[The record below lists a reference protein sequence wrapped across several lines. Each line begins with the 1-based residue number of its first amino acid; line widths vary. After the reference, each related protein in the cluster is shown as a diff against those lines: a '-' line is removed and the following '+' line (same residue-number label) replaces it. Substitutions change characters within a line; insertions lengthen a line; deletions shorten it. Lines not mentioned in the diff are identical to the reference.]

1 MCVAFAKVASMEKM
15 VYLLFC
21 NKLFLDY
28 WRAFPSCAFFLS
40 MALRYLFALSTAGS
54 PTMDHGLFSLLVV
67 VSGISLV
74 LLELF
79 GETKL

>member
-1 MCVAFAKVASMEKM
+1 M

-21 NKLFLDY
+21 NRLFLDY
-28 WRAFPSCAFFLS
+28 RLAFPSCAFFLP
-40 MALRYLFALSTAGS
+40 MTLRYLLALSNAAS
-54 PTMDHGLFSLLVV
+54 STMDHGLFSLLVV